1 MKKKI
6 SIIYICTLVI
16 MNTIMQEKVTARNRN
31 VDGSMETVD
40 SEGLKMDTDNINWE
54 DSVKMYIRE
63 ARWENR
69 VTAYEELADCYHDG
83 RGVEHNFMNMLFM
96 YLQASEKRGV
106 FLENYIHQYEADDPD
121 RLLFDA
127 MNDIEQKKFDDAT
140 ARLEKLK
147 AMNQPSSITLQA
159 LLAAEM
165 DKDQEKS
172 ERLLLEASEKGCSL
186 GQLLYAKSAEERKN
200 DTEYKK
206 RLESITA
213 NIPMTYNHLG
223 TVYWEEGR
231 EIDSE
236 KLMNRAKDC
245 FRKADEY
252 ACLMKQNARRLLY
265 CYKKDVEAGKVICD
279 SVELEHVQVIACVDP
294 FSKEEIVSYEYEE

>member
-1 MKKKI
+1 MRKI
-6 SIIYICTLVI
+6 IWMAFVCITMAVGAKAQVNIV
-16 MNTIMQEKVTARNRN
+16 EENRN
-31 VDGSMETVD
+31 PR
-40 SEGLKMDTDNINWE
+40 SECWE
-54 DSVKMYIRE
+54 DSVKNYIEKGR
-63 ARWENR
+63 RGDK
-69 VTAYEELADCYHDG
+69 TAFEKLAECYHEG
-83 RGVEHNFMNMLFM
+83 HGVEQNFINMVFM
-96 YLQASEKRGV
+96 YLQASERGGLSV
-106 FLENYIHQYEADDPD
+106 EEYMARYEADDPD

-127 MNDIEQKKFDDAT
+127 MNDIEQKKFDNAT

-147 AMNQPSSITLQA
+147 AMNQPSSITIQA
-159 LLAAEM
+159 FLAAEM

-186 GQLLYAKSAEERKN
+186 GQLLYAKSAEERKD

-213 NIPMTYNHLG
+213 NIPMTYNQLG
-223 TVYWEEGR
+223 RVYWEEGR

-236 KLMNRAKDC
+236 ELMNQAKDC

-265 CYKKDVEAGKVICD
+265 CYKKDVESGKAICD
-279 SVELEHVQVIACVDP
+279 SVELEHVQVIACVDS

>member
-1 MKKKI
+1 MKK
-6 SIIYICTLVI
+6 IICMALVCFT
-16 MNTIMQEKVTARNRN
+16 MVMGTTAQVNIVEENRN
-31 VDGSMETVD
+31 PR
-40 SEGLKMDTDNINWE
+40 SECWE
-54 DSVKMYIRE
+54 DNVKNYIE
-63 ARWENR
+63 KGRWGNK
-69 VTAYEELADCYHDG
+69 TAFEKLAECYHEG
-83 RGVEHNFMNMLFM
+83 HGVERNFINMVFM
-96 YLQASEKRGV
+96 YLQAGERGGLSV
-106 FLENYIHQYEADDPD
+106 EEYMARYEADDPD
-121 RLLFDA
+121 RMLFDA
-127 MNDIEQKKFDDAT
+127 MTDIEQKKYDDAI
-140 ARLEKLK
+140 AKLEKLK
-147 AMNQPSSITLQA
+147 AMNLPSSITLQA

-213 NIPMTYNHLG
+213 NIPMTYNQLG
-223 TVYWEEGR
+223 RVYWEEGR
-231 EIDSE
+231 ETDSE

-265 CYKKDVEAGKVICD
+265 CYKKDVESGKAICD
-279 SVELEHVQVIACVDP
+279 SVELKHLQVIACVDS
-294 FSKEEIVSYEYEE
+294 FSKEEIVGYEYEE

>member
-1 MKKKI
+1 MKK
-6 SIIYICTLVI
+6 IICMALVCFTMLMGAKAQVNI
-16 MNTIMQEKVTARNRN
+16 VEKNRN
-31 VDGSMETVD
+31 PR
-40 SEGLKMDTDNINWE
+40 SECWE
-54 DSVKMYIRE
+54 DSVKNYIEKGR
-63 ARWENR
+63 RGDK
-69 VTAYEELADCYHDG
+69 TAFEKLAECYHEG
-83 RGVEHNFMNMLFM
+83 KGVERNFINMVFM
-96 YLQASEKRGV
+96 YLQASERGG
-106 FLENYIHQYEADDPD
+106 LSMEEYMARYEVNDPD

-140 ARLEKLK
+140 VKLEKLK
-147 AMNQPSSITLQA
+147 AMNQPSSITIQA
-159 LLAAEM
+159 FLAAEM

-186 GQLLYAKSAEERKN
+186 GQLLYAKSAEERKD

-206 RLESITA
+206 RLESITT
-213 NIPMTYNHLG
+213 NIPMTYNQLG
-223 TVYWEEGR
+223 RVYWEEGR

-236 KLMNRAKDC
+236 ELMNQAKDC

-265 CYKKDVEAGKVICD
+265 CYKKDVELGKAVCD
-279 SVELEHVQVIACVDP
+279 SVELEHVQLIACVDP

>member
-1 MKKKI
+1 MRKI
-6 SIIYICTLVI
+6 ICMAFVCITMAVGAKAQVNI
-16 MNTIMQEKVTARNRN
+16 VEENRN
-31 VDGSMETVD
+31 PR
-40 SEGLKMDTDNINWE
+40 SECWE
-54 DSVKMYIRE
+54 DSVKNNIEKGR
-63 ARWENR
+63 RGDK
-69 VTAYEELADCYHDG
+69 TAFEKLAEYYHEG
-83 RGVEHNFMNMLFM
+83 HGVERNFINMVFM
-96 YLQASEKRGV
+96 YLQASERGGLSV
-106 FLENYIHQYEADDPD
+106 EEYMARYEVNDPD

-147 AMNQPSSITLQA
+147 AMNQPSSITIQA
-159 LLAAEM
+159 FLAAEM

-186 GQLLYAKSAEERKN
+186 GQLLYAKSAEERKD

-213 NIPMTYNHLG
+213 NIPMTYNQLG
-223 TVYWEEGR
+223 RIYWEEGR

-236 KLMNRAKDC
+236 ELMNQAKDC

-265 CYKKDVEAGKVICD
+265 CYKKDVESGKAVCD